1 MPTDLDRKAMFNMK
15 MQLSPVYYYL
25 CLSSFLPSGI
35 LQCCGR
41 RELKCAVFVPYRAE
55 LSDIG
60 DYVGSDIQIS
70 WLPNL
75 DELMKGYARNFRP
88 GIGGEYEIY
97 CLWHWIA
104 FHPLTFTAIRSIAG
118 TGYKRFQIHH
128 AVFILLDSTSPK
140 KVL

>member
-1 MPTDLDRKAMFNMK
+1 M
-15 MQLSPVYYYL
+15 
-25 CLSSFLPSGI
+25 
-35 LQCCGR
+35 
-41 RELKCAVFVPYRAE
+41 LKCAVFVPYRAE